1 MIGLLGIGT
10 VTAQDVPSAARMLDT
25 SSVPAEGGP
34 VVVTITVT
42 GATQGVVVETLPDGF
57 TYESSSLD
65 GSQVRE
71 DGQVISFILADSDDN
86 PFTYTVM
93 VSQTGQISGKLV
105 TDRVDYGVTGAS
117 RVTVQDDAGPSAAR
131 MLDTSSVPTEGGP
144 VVVTITVT
152 GATQGVV
159 VETLPDGFTY
169 ESSSLDGSQVR
180 EDGQVISFILA
191 DSDDNPFT
199 YTVMVSQTGSISG
212 KLVSDR
218 VDYGVTGAFT
228 VTVGQPAPPPPPPP
242 TLPIDRVG
250 MVSFSMDMPKV
261 GAALTATLTDPDGG
275 VTGTT
280 WQWSRSD
287 TMDGTYANIANATS
301 ESYTPV
307 DDDVDKYLKAMA
319 SYRDTHRSGR
329 TAEAMT
335 ANAVGSATPTTG
347 SALGDHY
354 DSAANGGNADG
365 QLDTPEM
372 LSAVSDYFAEGSTIT
387 RPEMLELVRI
397 YFAS

>member
-10 VTAQDVPSAARMLDT
+10 VTAQDVPNAARILDT
-25 SSVPAEGGP
+25 SSVPTEGGP

-42 GATQGVVVETLPDGF
+42 GPPRGVVVEELPDGF

-65 GSQVRE
+65 DSQVRTN
-71 DGQVISFILADSDDN
+71 GQEISFILADSNDN

-105 TDRVDYGVTGAS
+105 ADRVEYGVTGAS

-218 VDYGVTGAFT
+218 VDYGVTGVSG
-228 VTVGQPAPPPPPPP
+228 VTVGQPEPLPPPPPP
-242 TLPIDRVG
+242 TPTDRPG

-301 ESYTPV
+301 ASYTPV

-347 SALGDHY
+347 SALGDQY
-354 DSAANGGNADG
+354 DSVANGGNADG

-372 LSAVSDYFAEGSTIT
+372 LSAVRDYFVEGSTIT